1 MAVYG
6 QNADLPSRVGDGI
19 TDGSYV
25 SGDKV
30 KDWLGGEVRK
40 MKSQMTELSSGE
52 LCLSFAA
59 DKYFSTCFSWGA
71 TTAEKLMGTKV

>member
-40 MKSQMTELSSGE
+40 MKS
-52 LCLSFAA
+52 
-59 DKYFSTCFSWGA
+59 
-71 TTAEKLMGTKV
+71 